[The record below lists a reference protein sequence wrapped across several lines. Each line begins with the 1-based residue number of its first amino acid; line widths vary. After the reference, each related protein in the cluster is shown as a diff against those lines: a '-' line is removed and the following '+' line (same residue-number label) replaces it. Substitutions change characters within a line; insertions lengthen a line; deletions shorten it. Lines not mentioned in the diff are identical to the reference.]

1 MLNFIIEKRKIVSK
15 ENGKVKR
22 ERERKKELQKIRSI
36 LINNKHLNDNS
47 PFSNPQLFVYL
58 KTKKKKKNKTEN

>member
-1 MLNFIIEKRKIVSK
+1 MLNFVIEKRKIVSK
-15 ENGKVKR
+15 ENDKVKR